1 MSTEPNR
8 QPEGIPTGGQ
18 YAAKVKSDDVPALG
32 SVAVAEPKQDQ
43 EWHDGAAA
51 LVEGG
56 RTPEEARGA
65 ISLVLASK
73 LTDTYLQSGQAAN
86 LAGHT
91 ETAAMYVI
99 AYTAMRDLP
108 RNIHNAGSDQDAVRT
123 ALASARS
130 HLNRSGDLLDRMHPT
145 GRQPI
150 FRNADDVLAR
160 LEAFNAPEP
169 AGASS

>member
-18 YAAKVKSDDVPALG
+18 FAAKVKSDDVPALG
-32 SVAVAEPKQDQ
+32 AVTVAEPKQDQ
-43 EWHDGAAA
+43 EWHDLAAA

-65 ISLVLASK
+65 LSLLLASK

-99 AYTAMRDLP
+99 AYSAMRELP
-108 RNIHNAGSDQDAVRT
+108 RRVLNAGSDQEEVRST
-123 ALASARS
+123 LASTRD
-130 HLNRSGDLLDRMHPT
+130 HLRRAGSMMDRMHPS
-145 GRQPI
+145 GRQPV
-150 FRNADDVLAR
+150 FRAADDVLAR

-169 AGASS
+169 AGASA